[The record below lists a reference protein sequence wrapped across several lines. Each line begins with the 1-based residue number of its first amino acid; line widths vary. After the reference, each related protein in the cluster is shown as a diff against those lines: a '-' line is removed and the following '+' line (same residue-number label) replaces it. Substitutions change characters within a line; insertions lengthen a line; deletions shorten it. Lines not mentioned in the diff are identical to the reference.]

1 MRDESNSTWAFLPQ
15 PTQTSITVRGNWKLA
30 DNMEGVSIKNEN
42 DETIISYELS
52 EGNPIY
58 FTLIDINATGLSGN
72 AQLAQWV
79 YLSQD
84 STHKN
89 ARLFFREATKQGTV
103 LSVYSSSGTLFY
115 RTVLPEGM
123 TSYSLD
129 NCPVGNGVNYVQV
142 VQAADSK
149 VFKWI
154 R

>member
-1 MRDESNSTWAFLPQ
+1 
-15 PTQTSITVRGNWKLA
+15 
-30 DNMEGVSIKNEN
+30 MEGVSVKNEN
-42 DETIISYELS
+42 DEPTISYELS

-58 FTLIDINATGLSGN
+58 FTLIDINATGLSDSR
-72 AQLAQWV
+72 QLAQWV

-89 ARLFFREATKQGTV
+89 ARLVFREATKRGTV
-103 LSVYSSSGTLFY
+103 LSVYSSSGALFY
-115 RTVLPEGM
+115 RVILPEGM
-123 TSYSLD
+123 TSYSLA
-129 NCPVGNGVNYVQV
+129 NCPAGSGINYVQV